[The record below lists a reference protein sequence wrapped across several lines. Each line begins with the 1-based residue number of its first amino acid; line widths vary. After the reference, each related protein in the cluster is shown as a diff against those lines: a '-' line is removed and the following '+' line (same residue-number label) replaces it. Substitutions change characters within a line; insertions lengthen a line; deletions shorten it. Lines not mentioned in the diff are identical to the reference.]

1 MTTFDGRGYSPP
13 QRAESDRSA
22 FSVDSKEGV
31 IQLNPRGPVALIGTL
46 DTKGEELQFLRDH
59 LRSLGIETIV
69 IDVGILGPTPFAPD
83 ITREQIASYGGD
95 ALDAMIARRDRG
107 TAVLAMQRGLARW
120 LRERNAQQPLAGVLG
135 IGGSGGTSIASA
147 GMRELPL
154 GVPKLMVSTSASG
167 NVRSYVGG
175 SDILM
180 MHAVADIAGLNR
192 VTCGV
197 LATAANAM
205 AGMCGLPAPR
215 FVADRPLLCATMFGV
230 TTPCVSQVRAMAE
243 AAGYELLVFSANGV
257 GGQSMEQIVRSGLV
271 QGVIDITTTELA
283 DELAGGILSAGPDRL
298 EEAGRL
304 GVPQV
309 ISVGAIDMVNFGPYD
324 TVPEKYRERKLYRH
338 NSSVTLM
345 RTTPAE
351 NAVLGKQIAEKA
363 SGAEGPVTIVL
374 PLRGVSAIDCPG
386 QPFYDREADE
396 ALFDAIRHNVKP
408 LVKLVEV
415 EAHINDASFA
425 ARLFSEFLENAK
437 RKKNT

>member
-1 MTTFDGRGYSPP
+1 M
-13 QRAESDRSA
+13 
-22 FSVDSKEGV
+22 EGV
-31 IQLNPRGPVALIGTL
+31 IQLKPCGPVALIGTL
-46 DTKGEELQFLRDH
+46 DTKGEEVQFLRDH
-59 LRSLGIETIV
+59 LRSLGFEVVV
-69 IDVGILGPTPFAPD
+69 IDVGILGAPPFMPD
-83 ITREQIASYGGD
+83 ITHEEIASRGGNSLEALVSGGD
-95 ALDAMIARRDRG
+95 RG
-107 TAVLAMQRGLARW
+107 KAVMTMQLGLAAW
-120 LRERNAQQPLAGVLG
+120 LRERHRQKPLAGVLAV
-135 IGGSGGTSIASA
+135 GGSGGTSIASA

-175 SDILM
+175 SDMLM

-192 VTCGV
+192 VTCNV

-205 AGMCGLPAPR
+205 AGMCALPTPQFA
-215 FVADRPLLCATMFGV
+215 ADRPLLCATMFGV
-230 TTPCVSQVRAMAE
+230 TTPCVTQVRAMLE
-243 AAGYELLVFSANGV
+243 RAGFELLVFSANGV
-257 GGQSMEQIVRSGLV
+257 GGQSMEQLVRAGMV

-283 DELAGGILSAGPDRL
+283 DELAGGILSAGPNRL

-309 ISVGAIDMVNFGPYD
+309 ISVGAIDMVNFGPFE

-351 NAVLGKQIAEKA
+351 NAELGKQIAEKA
-363 SGAEGPVTIVL
+363 SSAVGPVTVVL

-396 ALFDAIRHNVKP
+396 ALFDAIRRHLKP
-408 LVKLVEV
+408 KVKLVEV
-415 EAHINDASFA
+415 DAHINDASFA
-425 ARLFSEFLENAK
+425 ARLVAEFVEMEK
-437 RKKNT
+437 EKKNA

>member
-1 MTTFDGRGYSPP
+1 LTTIDGRVYSPP
-13 QRAESDRSA
+13 QYAESNEFAYSA
-22 FSVDSKEGV
+22 GSEEGV
-31 IQLNPRGPVALIGTL
+31 IKLNPRGPVALIGTL
-46 DTKGEELQFLRDH
+46 DTKGEELKFLRDH
-59 LRSLGIETIV
+59 LRSLGVESIV
-69 IDVGILGPTPFAPD
+69 IDIGILGKTPFTPD
-83 ITREQIASYGGD
+83 VTREQIASYGGD
-95 ALDAMIARRDRG
+95 TLEVMIARRDRG
-107 TAVLAMQRGLARW
+107 TAVLAMQRGLAKW
-120 LRERNAQQPLAGVLG
+120 LRERHAEQPIAGVLG

-192 VTCGV
+192 VTCDI

-205 AGMCGLPAPR
+205 AGMCSLPAPS

-257 GGQSMEQIVRSGLV
+257 GGQSMEQIVRTGLV

-298 EEAGRL
+298 EEAGKL

-309 ISVGAIDMVNFGPYD
+309 ISVGAIDMVNFGTYD

-345 RTTPAE
+345 RTTPTE
-351 NAVLGKQIAEKA
+351 NAALGKQIAQKA
-363 SGAEGPVTIVL
+363 SGAVGPVTIVL
-374 PLRGVSAIDCPG
+374 PLRGVSAIDCPE

-396 ALFDAIRHNVKP
+396 ALFDAIRRNVKP
-408 LVKLVEV
+408 QVKLVELD
-415 EAHINDASFA
+415 AHINDALFA
-425 ARLFSEFLENAK
+425 ERLFSEFLEIAEE
-437 RKKNT
+437 KKNA